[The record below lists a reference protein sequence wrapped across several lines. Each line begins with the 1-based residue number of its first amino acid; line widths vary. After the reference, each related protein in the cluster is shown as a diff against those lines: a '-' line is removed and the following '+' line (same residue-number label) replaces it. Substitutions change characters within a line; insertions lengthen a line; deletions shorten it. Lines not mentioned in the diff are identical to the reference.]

1 MPTTRRTR
9 TVDAPPDAVWRVVG
23 DASHLPRWWPKVQ
36 RVEQSTG
43 RDFTAVYGTSKGRPV
58 RADYRVLASEAPR
71 HRRWE
76 QVLEG
81 SPFERFLSGFETVV
95 DVEPAGGGA
104 AVTLTVVQKLRGM
117 SRLGGFL
124 AKRAMGRQLDEAL
137 DGLEAVL

>member
-43 RDFTAVYGTSKGRPV
+43 PDFTAVYGTSKGRPV